1 MKKITDKPS
10 AKSIYIWNIAGS
22 MFNSLLSVLLLLFV
36 ARWLNENESDIFS
49 IAWAFGM
56 QALTVGVFQVRLYQA
71 TDVKE
76 KYSFSQYRRLRYI
89 SIAAMLVYTIIYII
103 YMKYSFYKAI
113 IVLLICIARA
123 LEALSDVYQGWYQQ
137 KERLD
142 LAGKI
147 QTTRVIFGII
157 IFSLSLYIWQ
167 NLLISCSLYVVGHI
181 IIFFLSDLRYYS
193 AIKKIYDI
201 NRLGSKS
208 KISKL
213 IITCLPLFIN
223 AFIIMNIFNCP
234 KFSIDN
240 AIENG
245 ILPMGSQTRY
255 GIIFM
260 PASVLNLAFIVF
272 RPMITQMAIEWNANN
287 RSGFYKSI
295 RNIFLYLSALAV
307 VALLSGWFLGCP
319 VLSFIYK
326 TDLAEYRLSLL
337 ILILGGVFN
346 TFMYLLDNAITV
358 IRKHSFLVIA
368 YIITLLYTNIISDA
382 LVNKYGVLGA
392 SITFASSMILLFICT
407 LVIFMIFQGS
417 LTKRSDQ
424 NA

>member
-10 AKSIYIWNIAGS
+10 AKSVYIWNITGS
-22 MFNSLLSVLLLLFV
+22 MLNSLLSVLLLLFV

-71 TDVKE
+71 TDITE
-76 KYSFSQYRRLRYI
+76 KYSFLQYRKLRYI
-89 SIAAMLVYTIIYII
+89 SIAAMLVYSIIYII

-113 IVLLICIARA
+113 IVFLICFARA
-123 LEALSDVYQGWYQQ
+123 IEALSDVYQGWYQQ

-142 LAGKI
+142 LSGKI
-147 QTTRVIFGII
+147 QSTRVVFGII
-157 IFSLSLYIWQ
+157 VFSLSLYISR
-167 NLLISCSLYVVGHI
+167 NLLISCSLYALGHI

-193 AIKKIYDI
+193 AIKKIYNI
-201 NRLGSKS
+201 NRITSQS

-223 AFIIMNIFNCP
+223 AFIIINIFNCP
-234 KFSIDN
+234 KFSIDI

-245 ILPMGSQTRY
+245 ILPTGSQTHY

-272 RPMITQMAIEWNANN
+272 RPIITQMAIEWNANN
-287 RSGFYKSI
+287 RKGFYKSI
-295 RNIFLYLSALAV
+295 KNIFACLGALAV
-307 VALLSGWFLGCP
+307 VALLGGWFLGCP

-326 TDLAEYRLSLL
+326 TDLSEYRLSLL
-337 ILILGGVFN
+337 LLILGGIFN

-368 YIITLLYTNIISDA
+368 YVITLVYTNIISDI

-392 SITFASSMILLFICT
+392 SITFSSSMILLFVCT

-417 LTKRSDQ
+417 LKNGGKQ